1 MKINIIGAGSMGIV
15 LSYFLHKKNEVV
27 LTVKRGEKKYY
38 EDGLVLWY
46 NGKEEKFVVKISEG
60 IEDSDLTIIAVKS
73 YDLQRVYASYNLKGK
88 VILIQNGLT
97 HISTEIDGVLKI
109 YAVTTWASK
118 RLSKGVAELTGKG
131 YFRLGSKS
139 GEIDLRFLRES
150 GIEAEWVND
159 IELELYRKAAINAVI
174 NPITSLFGVKNGQ
187 LPRVKEL
194 WSIASATINELEELF
209 SKMGYRLEV
218 EKNVLETCKVTAD
231 NDNSMLQDIRQGK
244 RTEIDSITGELISLG
259 LKSGVDMKTNIFL
272 YDSIKFLQSH
282 QSSKKNNF

>member
-259 LKSGVDMKTNIFL
+259 LKNGVDMKTNIFL

>member
-27 LTVKRGEKKYY
+27 LTVKSGEKKYY
-38 EDGLVLWY
+38 EKGLVLWD

-73 YDLQRVYASYNLKGK
+73 YDLQGVYASYNLKGK

-97 HISTEIDGVLKI
+97 HISTERDGVLKI

-131 YFRLGSKS
+131 YFRLGSRS

-159 IELELYRKAAINAVI
+159 IEPELYRKAAINAVI

-187 LPRVKEL
+187 LPHVKEL
-194 WSIASATINELEELF
+194 WSIAMATINELEELF

-218 EKNVLETCKVTAD
+218 EKNVLETCRGTAE
-231 NDNSMLQDIRQGK
+231 NDSSMLQDLRQGK

-259 LKSGVDMKTNIFL
+259 LKNGVDMRTNIFL

>member
-27 LTVKRGEKKYY
+27 LMVKRGEKKYY

-231 NDNSMLQDIRQGK
+231 NDSSMLQDIRQGK

>member
-259 LKSGVDMKTNIFL
+259 LKNGVDMKTNVFL

>member
-259 LKSGVDMKTNIFL
+259 LKSGVDMKTNVFL

>member
-27 LTVKRGEKKYY
+27 LTVRNGEKKYY
-38 EDGLVLWY
+38 DGGLVLWD
-46 NGKEEKFVVKISEG
+46 NGKEEKFVVRISEG

-73 YDLQRVYASYNLKGK
+73 YDLQGVYASYNLKGN

-97 HISTEIDGVLKI
+97 HISTERDGVLKI

-131 YFRLGSKS
+131 YFRLGSRS
-139 GEIDLRFLRES
+139 GEIDLGFLRES

-231 NDNSMLQDIRQGK
+231 NDSSMLQDIRQGK

-259 LKSGVDMKTNIFL
+259 LKNGVDMKTNVFL